1 MMAGTYAKSR
11 EYDVAIIG
19 GGASGMACALMLFE
33 LSRMSATPSPSI
45 VLIEK
50 NPRLGK
56 KLLLTGNGRCNLTNR
71 AISSDRYHGN
81 RADFACYALSAFGA
95 EDAREFFGKIGLQTF
110 YDESG
115 KAFPESLHASS
126 VLDCM
131 RFALEESVAEIML
144 TVNIMSIEKD
154 NSRFLLCD
162 SEGRMI
168 TARYVVVACG
178 GAASPFTGSD
188 GGGYRLL
195 ESFGHNVI
203 PPLPGIVQIK
213 TDTDFVKSV
222 SGIKITAT
230 ASLIIDETIVRSE
243 SGEILFTDF
252 GLSGPPILQLSG
264 LASRAL
270 SRFPGK
276 KAGMIPEVYIDFM
289 NEKTETEV
297 CKMLRDRRDAFPNRR
312 LEQMLV
318 GVFHN
323 RLAARLIKSATDKPL
338 SMMISTLSDTEID
351 RLASSIKRCSFGVTG
366 VMPLTNAQITIG
378 GVCTDE
384 FESETMCSLL
394 CDDLY
399 ACGEVL
405 DIDGDCGGYN
415 LQWAWSSA
423 YLTANSIV
431 RKIEKRSSDV
441 ETHVI
446 ENDGGVQ

>member
-1 MMAGTYAKSR
+1 MTVGNYAKSP

-19 GGASGMACALMLFE
+19 GGASGMACALFLFE
-33 LSRMSATPSPSI
+33 FSKIRSVPCPSI

-71 AISSDRYHGN
+71 TVSADRYHGDH
-81 RADFACYALSAFGA
+81 ADYARYALSEFGSD
-95 EDAREFFGKIGLQTF
+95 ETLKFFEKIGLQTF

-131 RFALEESVAEIML
+131 RFELEESGTEIML
-144 TVNIMSIEKD
+144 SVEIESIKQVNPG
-154 NSRFLLCD
+154 FVLYD
-162 SEGRMI
+162 SEGRTI
-168 TARYVVVACG
+168 TARYLVVACG

-188 GGGYRLL
+188 GNGYRLL
-195 ESFGHNVI
+195 ESLGHTMVA
-203 PPLPGIVQIK
+203 PLPGIVQIK

-230 ASLIIDETIVRSE
+230 ASLLMDATIVRSE

-264 LASRAL
+264 LVSRAMSGF
-270 SRFPGK
+270 SREK
-276 KAGMIPEVYIDFM
+276 TAGTPEIRIDFM
-289 NEKTETEV
+289 SEKTESEV
-297 CKMLRDRRDAFPNRR
+297 CKMLRDRRDAFPQRK

-318 GVFHN
+318 GIFHN
-323 RLAARLIKSATDKPL
+323 RLAIRLLKSATEKPM
-338 SMMISTLSDTEID
+338 SMMISTLSDNEIA
-351 RLASSIKRCSFGVTG
+351 RLASSIKRCSFRVTG
-366 VMPLTNAQITIG
+366 VMPLTNAQVTIG
-378 GVCTDE
+378 GARTDE
-384 FESETMCSLL
+384 FEAETMRSLI

-423 YLTANSIV
+423 YIAARSIT
-431 RKIEKRSSDV
+431 RMRDREIYGSDS
-441 ETHVI
+441 EVI
-446 ENDGGVQ
+446 ENDGGYQ